1 MKGVYKITNI
11 ITNKFYIGSSN
22 NIQERIKTHFRGLK
36 NNRHPNKHLQSSYNK
51 YGKDNFIVD
60 ILEECQDIIARE
72 QYYIDINNWN
82 MLYNKTRYASGGE
95 ANFWLYKFEGEE
107 KVDYDFNW
115 EYLLFVIPLSN
126 LSHIM
131 ERYLEEVEKIEK
143 KRQSE
148 YNRYKEEHFKEE
160 ITKPAD
166 INLYDIARADI
177 KNQSNK
183 LD

>member
-1 MKGVYKITNI
+1 MFKL
-11 ITNKFYIGSSN
+11 
-22 NIQERIKTHFRGLK
+22 Q
-36 NNRHPNKHLQSSYNK
+36 HPQDLVSRL
-51 YGKDNFIVD
+51 F
-60 ILEECQDIIARE
+60 ILE
-72 QYYIDINNWN
+72 YIKELGPDTIKEK
-82 MLYNKTRYASGGE
+82 LTDGE

-107 KVDYDFNW
+107 KIEYDFNW

-131 ERYLEEVEKIEK
+131 ERYLDEVEKIEE

-148 YNRYKEEHFKEE
+148 YNRYKEEHLKEE
-160 ITKPAD
+160 LAKPAD

>member
-1 MKGVYKITNI
+1 MFKL
-11 ITNKFYIGSSN
+11 
-22 NIQERIKTHFRGLK
+22 Q
-36 NNRHPNKHLQSSYNK
+36 HPQDLVSRL
-51 YGKDNFIVD
+51 F
-60 ILEECQDIIARE
+60 ILE
-72 QYYIDINNWN
+72 YIKELGPDTIKEK
-82 MLYNKTRYASGGE
+82 LTDGE

-107 KVDYDFNW
+107 KVEYDFNW

-131 ERYLEEVEKIEK
+131 ERYLDKVEKIEE

-148 YNRYKEEHFKEE
+148 YNKYKEEHLKEE
-160 ITKPAD
+160 LAKPAD
-166 INLYDIARADI
+166 INLYDLARADI

>member
-1 MKGVYKITNI
+1 MFKL
-11 ITNKFYIGSSN
+11 
-22 NIQERIKTHFRGLK
+22 Q
-36 NNRHPNKHLQSSYNK
+36 HPQDLVSRL
-51 YGKDNFIVD
+51 F
-60 ILEECQDIIARE
+60 ILE
-72 QYYIDINNWN
+72 YIKELGPDTIKEK
-82 MLYNKTRYASGGE
+82 LTDGE

-107 KVDYDFNW
+107 KIEYDFNW

-131 ERYLEEVEKIEK
+131 ERYLDEVEKIEE
-143 KRQSE
+143 KRQRE
-148 YNRYKEEHFKEE
+148 YNRYKEEHLKKELA
-160 ITKPAD
+160 KPVD

>member
-1 MKGVYKITNI
+1 MFKL
-11 ITNKFYIGSSN
+11 
-22 NIQERIKTHFRGLK
+22 Q
-36 NNRHPNKHLQSSYNK
+36 HPQDLVSRL
-51 YGKDNFIVD
+51 F
-60 ILEECQDIIARE
+60 ILE
-72 QYYIDINNWN
+72 YIKELGPDTVKEK
-82 MLYNKTRYASGGE
+82 LTDGE

-107 KVDYDFNW
+107 KIEYDFNW

-131 ERYLEEVEKIEK
+131 ERYLDEVEKIEE

-148 YNRYKEEHFKEE
+148 YNRYKEEHLKEE
-160 ITKPAD
+160 LAKPVD
-166 INLYDIARADI
+166 INLYDIARADM

>member
-1 MKGVYKITNI
+1 MFKL
-11 ITNKFYIGSSN
+11 
-22 NIQERIKTHFRGLK
+22 Q
-36 NNRHPNKHLQSSYNK
+36 HPQDLVSRL
-51 YGKDNFIVD
+51 F
-60 ILEECQDIIARE
+60 ILE
-72 QYYIDINNWN
+72 YIKELGPDTIKEK
-82 MLYNKTRYASGGE
+82 LTDGE

-107 KVDYDFNW
+107 KIEYDFNW

-131 ERYLEEVEKIEK
+131 ERYLDEVEKIEE

-148 YNRYKEEHFKEE
+148 YNRYKEEHLKEE
-160 ITKPAD
+160 LATPVD
-166 INLYDIARADI
+166 INIYDIARADI

>member
-1 MKGVYKITNI
+1 MFKL
-11 ITNKFYIGSSN
+11 
-22 NIQERIKTHFRGLK
+22 Q
-36 NNRHPNKHLQSSYNK
+36 HPQDLVSRL
-51 YGKDNFIVD
+51 F
-60 ILEECQDIIARE
+60 ILE
-72 QYYIDINNWN
+72 YIKELGPDTIKEK
-82 MLYNKTRYASGGE
+82 LSEGE

-107 KVDYDFNW
+107 KVEYDFNW

-131 ERYLEEVEKIEK
+131 ERYLDEVEKIEQ

-148 YNRYKEEHFKEE
+148 YNRYKEEHLKEE
-160 ITKPAD
+160 LAKPVD
-166 INLYDIARADI
+166 INIYDIARADI

>member
-1 MKGVYKITNI
+1 MFKL
-11 ITNKFYIGSSN
+11 
-22 NIQERIKTHFRGLK
+22 Q
-36 NNRHPNKHLQSSYNK
+36 HPQDLVSRL
-51 YGKDNFIVD
+51 F
-60 ILEECQDIIARE
+60 ILE
-72 QYYIDINNWN
+72 YIKELGPDTIKEK
-82 MLYNKTRYASGGE
+82 LTDGE

-107 KVDYDFNW
+107 KIEYDFNW
-115 EYLLFVIPLSN
+115 EYLLFIIPLSN

-131 ERYLEEVEKIEK
+131 ERYLDEVEKIEQ

-148 YNRYKEEHFKEE
+148 YNRYKEEHLKEE

-166 INLYDIARADI
+166 INLYDIARADM

>member
-1 MKGVYKITNI
+1 MFKL
-11 ITNKFYIGSSN
+11 
-22 NIQERIKTHFRGLK
+22 Q
-36 NNRHPNKHLQSSYNK
+36 HPQDLVSRL
-51 YGKDNFIVD
+51 F
-60 ILEECQDIIARE
+60 ILE
-72 QYYIDINNWN
+72 YIKELGPDTIKEK
-82 MLYNKTRYASGGE
+82 LTDGE

-107 KVDYDFNW
+107 KIEYDFNW

-131 ERYLEEVEKIEK
+131 ERYLDEVEKIER

-148 YNRYKEEHFKEE
+148 YNRYKEEHLKEE
-160 ITKPAD
+160 LTKPVD
-166 INLYDIARADI
+166 INIYDIARADI

>member
-1 MKGVYKITNI
+1 MFKL
-11 ITNKFYIGSSN
+11 
-22 NIQERIKTHFRGLK
+22 Q
-36 NNRHPNKHLQSSYNK
+36 HPQDLVSRL
-51 YGKDNFIVD
+51 F
-60 ILEECQDIIARE
+60 ILE
-72 QYYIDINNWN
+72 YIKELGPNLIKEKLTD
-82 MLYNKTRYASGGE
+82 GE

-107 KVDYDFNW
+107 KIEYDFNW

-131 ERYLEEVEKIEK
+131 ERYLDEVEKIEQ
-143 KRQSE
+143 KRQSK
-148 YNRYKEEHFKEE
+148 YNRYKEEHLKEE
-160 ITKPAD
+160 LAKPAD

>member
-1 MKGVYKITNI
+1 MFKL
-11 ITNKFYIGSSN
+11 
-22 NIQERIKTHFRGLK
+22 Q
-36 NNRHPNKHLQSSYNK
+36 HPQDLVSRL
-51 YGKDNFIVD
+51 F
-60 ILEECQDIIARE
+60 ILE
-72 QYYIDINNWN
+72 YIKELGPNTIKEK
-82 MLYNKTRYASGGE
+82 LSEGE

-107 KVDYDFNW
+107 EVEYDFNW

-131 ERYLEEVEKIEK
+131 ERYLDEVEKIEQ

-148 YNRYKEEHFKEE
+148 YNRYKEEHLKEE
-160 ITKPAD
+160 LAKPAD

-177 KNQSNK
+177 KNQSTK